1 MAAEAETGGERTEEP
16 SQKRLQEARE
26 RGQVPRSRELTNFA
40 TMLGGSATLV
50 AVGGS
55 MAGRM
60 SQNLRHGLAIDP
72 ENLRNPDGMLHAL
85 GEASIGAVSA
95 LLPIFGA
102 LIGLVLLASVV
113 LGGWNFSMQA
123 MAPDFTRLSPLP
135 GLKRLFGLRGASELG
150 KALLKCAVVG
160 GVCAAVVSSLFGD
173 VLALAHMEP
182 RAAIYRGAELVSW
195 AFVWLCASLVL
206 IAMIDVPLQLFQFK
220 LALRMTRQEL
230 RDEAKESDGRP
241 ETKQRIRS
249 MQQQL
254 ARRRMMHKVPTAD
267 VVIVNP
273 THFAVAL
280 KYDPK
285 KMRAP
290 RVLAKGVDLVAQNI
304 RNIATEHRIPIFEAP
319 KLARALYRSTD
330 LNKDIPAGLYVAVA
344 QVLSYIFRVRSL
356 NPTVAARVARPN
368 PVVSDE
374 FEEQE
379 P

>member
-1 MAAEAETGGERTEEP
+1 MRVIA
-16 SQKRLQEARE
+16 
-26 RGQVPRSRELTNFA
+26 GQVPRSRELTNFA
-40 TMLGGSATLV
+40 TMIGGSATLL
-50 AVGGS
+50 AIGGALS
-55 MAGRM
+55 ARM
-60 SQNLRHGLAIDP
+60 SQMMRRGLAIDP
-72 ENLRNPDGMLHAL
+72 QQLRDPDGMFRSLS
-85 GEASIGAVSA
+85 EACISA
-95 LLPIFGA
+95 LTVLLPVFGA
-102 LIGLVLLASVV
+102 LIALVVLAALA

-123 MAPDFTRLSPLP
+123 MTPDFSRLSPLA

-160 GVCAAVVSSLFGD
+160 GVCAAIVSWVFGD

-182 RAAIYRGAELVSW
+182 RTAIGRGAGLVSW
-195 AFVWLCASLVL
+195 AFVWLCASLALV
-206 IAMIDVPLQLFQFK
+206 AMVDVPLQLFQFK
-220 LALRMTRQEL
+220 RALRMTRQEL

-241 ETKQRIRS
+241 ETKQRIRQ
-249 MQQQL
+249 MQQTL

-304 RNIATEHRIPIFEAP
+304 RRIAAEHRVPVFESP

-330 LNKDIPAGLYVAVA
+330 LNKEIPAGLYVAVA
-344 QVLSYIFRVRSL
+344 QVLSYIFRVRTL
-356 NPTVAARVARPN
+356 NPTVAARVARPD
-368 PVVSDE
+368 PQVSDE
-374 FEEQE
+374 YEAV
-379 P
+379 

>member
-1 MAAEAETGGERTEEP
+1 MAAEAETGGEKTEDP
-16 SQKRLQEARE
+16 SSKRLQEARE
-26 RGQVPRSRELTNFA
+26 RGQVPRSRELTIFA
-40 TMLGGSATLV
+40 TALGGSATL
-50 AVGGS
+50 AVVGAS

-60 SQNLRHGLAIDP
+60 ALTMRHGLAIDP
-72 ENLRNPDGMLHAL
+72 ESLQNSDGMSSAL
-85 GEASIGAVSA
+85 GAAIVGAVTS

-102 LIGLVLLASVV
+102 LIGLILLASVAM
-113 LGGWNFSMQA
+113 GGWNFSMQA

-135 GLKRLFGLRGASELG
+135 GLARLFGLRGATELG
-150 KALLKCAVVG
+150 KALLKCLVIG
-160 GVCAAVVSSLFGD
+160 GVCAAIVSSLFGD
-173 VLALAHMEP
+173 VMALAHMETH
-182 RAAIYRGAELVSW
+182 AAINRGVGLVSS

-206 IAMIDVPLQLFQFK
+206 IAMVDVPLQLYQFK
-220 LALRMTRQEL
+220 LGLRMTRQEL

-241 ETKQRIRS
+241 EVKQRIRQ

-254 ARRRMMHKVPTAD
+254 ARRRMMHKIPTAD

-304 RNIATEHRIPIFEAP
+304 RNIAAEHRIPVFESP

-330 LNKDIPAGLYVAVA
+330 LNKEIPAGLYVAVA
-344 QVLSYIFRVRSL
+344 QVLSYIFRVRTL

-368 PVVSDE
+368 PVVGDE
-374 FEEQE
+374 YEEKG